1 MKLDLK
7 IALDVTKVNEI
18 LDIYLTTTEIG
29 KRWSQELCFL
39 TNDKKRYLQPF
50 LERALADVKT
60 LESYYHADDWW
71 KCAVMSVEYFREAFK
86 IENPVEVMR
95 GSIDE
100 VNGYDIT
107 YGFVFDANYSIQCSE
122 IMIGRHLNVGSD
134 RYLSSQKLIG
144 AVAHEAWHAHQIDRA
159 LKFLQRENGMIDF
172 DAIDPTSFD
181 ARGAIYVLSN
191 IVMYTDDTTSH
202 SLYGNQIAEAEAIY
216 IQHQVKSHLVS

>member
-18 LDIYLTTTEIG
+18 LGIYLTTTEVG

-60 LESYYHADDWW
+60 LESYYQADDWW
-71 KCAVMSVEYFREAFK
+71 KCAVMSVEYFRDAFK
-86 IENPVEVMR
+86 VENPVEVIR
-95 GSIDE
+95 NGINV
-100 VNGYDIT
+100 VNGCDIS
-107 YGFVFDANYSIQCSE
+107 YGFAFDANYSIQCSE
-122 IMIGRHLNVGSD
+122 IMIERHLNVGSD
-134 RYLSSQKLIG
+134 RYLSSQALIG

-172 DAIDPTSFD
+172 DAIDPTSLD

-191 IVMYTDDTTSH
+191 IVMYEDATVNRV
-202 SLYGNQIAEAEAIY
+202 LYCNQIAEAEAIY
-216 IQHQVKSHLVS
+216 IQRQVKSHLAS

>member
-1 MKLDLK
+1 MKLEVT
-7 IALDVTKVNEI
+7 ITLDVAKVNEI
-18 LDIYLTTTEIG
+18 LGIYLTTTEVG
-29 KRWSQELCFL
+29 KHWSHELCFL

-60 LESYYHADDWW
+60 LESYYQADDWW

-86 IENPVEVMR
+86 IENPVEIIRDGINV
-95 GSIDE
+95 
-100 VNGYDIT
+100 VNGDIS

-122 IMIGRHLNVGSD
+122 IMIERHLNVGSD
-134 RYLSSQKLIG
+134 RFLSSQELIG

-172 DAIDPTSFD
+172 DAIDPTSLD

-191 IVMYTDDTTSH
+191 IVMYEDATVNRV
-202 SLYGNQIAEAEAIY
+202 LYCNQIAEAEAIY
-216 IQHQVKSHLVS
+216 IQRQVESHLAS